1 MLPSCHW
8 FFCHEHAPVDT
19 VAMRLLPRGSGLA
32 LCGLFVL
39 VAGCGGHVQ
48 PAVPTQPPPPPPP
61 LPVTQFE
68 APAARPVALTT
79 TPADD
84 AIRRAEQEFQNG
96 QKELSLGHPVAAREA
111 FDRAVDVMLTMPGGA
126 KATPELEAEL
136 DRLLDRISALEAQA
150 LHDGDG
156 FTEARTTP
164 AVIDALLG
172 ATADPPMAPAT
183 TLEMV
188 QQDLGR
194 TSHDLPIPMNAK
206 VLAYVE
212 LWRGTLHDVMQES
225 LNRSVRYTPMIQ
237 DVFKS
242 EGLPL
247 DLMYLPIVE
256 SAFNPTA
263 LSRAAAKGLWQF
275 EADTGHENGLDL
287 DWFRDDRSDPE
298 KATVAAAK
306 YLKYLVDYTNGDWFL
321 ALASYNCGPGRVDSA
336 VKKSKTTDY
345 WTMIQSTRYLPR
357 DTREYV
363 PMVLASVL
371 IARNPVFY
379 GFEAPV
385 VTPLAYERVTV
396 PDAIDLGVV
405 AEWAGVP
412 VAEIRELNPELRRA
426 TTPLGK
432 HELKVPV
439 GTGPTIEARLA
450 TADPSIFARSQ
461 FQWHTVKKGET
472 VSSIARVAG
481 VRAANLASANGM
493 TTNAKIQVGQQLMI
507 PRAAT
512 TPTMT
517 AHKPAAAPAASNTT
531 STTSTTTS
539 GTTTTYRV
547 KAGDTLYS
555 IARQFETTVDALK
568 QLNQLSSDVIVVGD
582 RLTVRR

>member
-1 MLPSCHW
+1 
-8 FFCHEHAPVDT
+8 
-19 VAMRLLPRGSGLA
+19 LA
-32 LCGLFVL
+32 V
-39 VAGCGGHVQ
+39 
-48 PAVPTQPPPPPPP
+48 
-61 LPVTQFE
+61 
-68 APAARPVALTT
+68 
-79 TPADD
+79 
-84 AIRRAEQEFQNG
+84 
-96 QKELSLGHPVAAREA
+96 
-111 FDRAVDVMLTMPGGA
+111 PGGA
-126 KATPELEAEL
+126 KSTPELEAEL

-150 LHDGDG
+150 LHEGDG
-156 FTEARTTP
+156 FTEARSTP

-172 ATADPPMAPAT
+172 ATADPPIAPAT
-183 TLEMV
+183 THEMV
-188 QQDLGR
+188 EQDLGR
-194 TSHDLPIPMNAK
+194 TPHDLPIPLNSRI
-206 VLAYVE
+206 LSYVE
-212 LWRGTLHDVMQES
+212 LWRGTLHDVMQDS

-237 DVFKS
+237 DVFKA

-256 SAFNPTA
+256 SGFKPTA

-275 EADTGHENGLDL
+275 EADTGLENGLDL
-287 DWFRDDRSDPE
+287 NWFRDDRSDPE

-306 YLKYLVDYTNGDWFL
+306 YLKYLVDQSAGDWFL
-321 ALASYNCGPGRVDSA
+321 ALAAYNCGPGRVDSA
-336 VKKSKTTDY
+336 IKRSKTTDY

-371 IARNPVFY
+371 IARNPTLY
-379 GFEAPV
+379 GFETPV
-385 VTPLAYERVTV
+385 VAPLAYERVTV

-412 VAEIRELNPELRRA
+412 VAEIRDLNPELRRA

-450 TADPSIFARSQ
+450 AADPSIFARSQ

-472 VSSIARVAG
+472 LSSVARVAG
-481 VRAANLASANGM
+481 VRAANLASANGL
-493 TTNAKIQVGQQLMI
+493 TTNAKIQVGEQLMI

-512 TPTMT
+512 SPTLT
-517 AHKPAAAPAASNTT
+517 AHKPAAAPAPAAATGPAG
-531 STTSTTTS
+531 STAAN
-539 GTTTTYRV
+539 GTTTYRV
-547 KAGDTLYS
+547 KSGDTLYS
-555 IARQFETTVDALK
+555 IARQFETTVSTLK